1 MLRSSR
7 PWFFENSKIPV
18 WLSYLAPIDIG
29 AITIGPLVFS
39 RGEMSD
45 ETKNHETIH
54 WQQYIET
61 GIIGFVILYYAFW
74 FFNLLKYRDGK
85 RAYYEIPF
93 EREAYVHDWNL
104 NYLETRKRY
113 AWMRTGEHMG
123 AGIIL
128 MAYDNNEPKI
138 LGLIGDAR
146 HQRKH
151 GAMYDLP
158 KGGVDDN
165 ESTWDG
171 AQREVFEET
180 GIQIEYNEIT
190 AGPVNDSY
198 LTMWMAEVPL
208 DTPVK
213 IGVNPVSGKLEHNG
227 YRWLSKDD
235 ALNNCYPYLRQF
247 VQWAFD
253 NI

>member
-39 RGEMSD
+39 RGGMSE

-61 GIIGFVILYYAFW
+61 GIVGFVVLYYAFW

-128 MAYDNNEPKI
+128 MAYDNDEPKI
-138 LGLIGDAR
+138 LGLIGDAK

-151 GAMYDLP
+151 GATYDLP

-171 AQREVFEET
+171 AKREVFEET
-180 GIQIEYNEIT
+180 GIQIEYDKIA

-198 LTMWMAEVPL
+198 LTMWMAQIPL